1 MKCVSCTPCTFSK
14 LALVLALVVV
24 YFAGCDPAKEVSVP
38 TAGNSIQT
46 TEPKRGTA
54 IGDIAPDFNL
64 TRVDGGSIASKELDG
79 KPVVLVL
86 WTAWCP
92 ICKEEAPHINQ
103 LAAEF
108 ESKGVQ
114 IVGINIGE
122 SDARVAEGIKSFGI
136 KYTVAKDTDASVAKK
151 YKVVGTP
158 TIVFLDKKGSVQYFG
173 NELPKDYADRLNT
186 IIGS

>member
-14 LALVLALVVV
+14 LALVLAVVVV
-24 YFAGCDPAKEVSVP
+24 YFVGCDLAKEVSVP

-46 TEPKRGTA
+46 PEPKRGTA

-64 TRVDGGSIASKELDG
+64 TRVDGGSIASNELEG
-79 KPVVLVL
+79 KPVVIVF

-108 ESKGVQ
+108 ESKGVKV
-114 IVGINIGE
+114 IGINIGE
-122 SDARVAEGIKSFGI
+122 GEARVKEGIKDFGI
-136 KYTVAKDTDASVAKK
+136 LYPIVRDADTSVART

-158 TIVFLDKKGSVQYFG
+158 TVVFIDKKGSVQYFG